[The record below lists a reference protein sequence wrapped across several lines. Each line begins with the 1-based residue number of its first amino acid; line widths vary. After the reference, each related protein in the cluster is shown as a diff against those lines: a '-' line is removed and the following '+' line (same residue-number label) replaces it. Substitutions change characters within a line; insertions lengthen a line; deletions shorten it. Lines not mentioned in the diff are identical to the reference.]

1 MGEPGEWLRCC
12 ASKPDPSQDRPA
24 GQNISGKCVLALY
37 ISNMAP
43 NIRCFVMAR
52 GVPDRVL
59 EKSEGLQELA
69 KQIFTNVGCTEKH
82 RTIL

>member
-1 MGEPGEWLRCC
+1 
-12 ASKPDPSQDRPA
+12 
-24 GQNISGKCVLALY
+24 
-37 ISNMAP
+37 MAP

>member
-1 MGEPGEWLRCC
+1 
-12 ASKPDPSQDRPA
+12 
-24 GQNISGKCVLALY
+24 
-37 ISNMAP
+37 
-43 NIRCFVMAR
+43 MAR

-82 RTIL
+82 ITIL